1 MKKTI
6 LAVML
11 SVAALVA
18 SAASAADLKT
28 LLASTH
34 VAHRVDQIILVV
46 DHNMRFWTKNG
57 QGEAVVMDIASF
69 ERREQILRAQ
79 QMVLEAYIDQL
90 AGAKSFSTDEV
101 RSMMNR
107 MIDGEQQ

>member
-1 MKKTI
+1 MPMIKPVSELRNYPDI
-6 LAVML
+6 LKEVKAGSPVYL
-11 SVAALVA
+11 
-18 SAASAADLKT
+18 
-28 LLASTH
+28 
-34 VAHRVDQIILVV
+34 
-46 DHNMRFWTKNG
+46 TKNG

-90 AGAKSFSTDEV
+90 AGAKSFNTDEV

-107 MIDGEQQ
+107 IIDGE

>member
-1 MKKTI
+1 MVTKYSYNLVIKGGEEMKI
-6 LAVML
+6 I
-11 SVAALVA
+11 A
-18 SAASAADLKT
+18 SAEIRTNYNAVIEECRQTGEPVYL
-28 LLASTH
+28 
-34 VAHRVDQIILVV
+34 
-46 DHNMRFWTKNG
+46 TKNG

-101 RSMMNR
+101 RSMMNQI
-107 MIDGEQQ
+107 IDGEQQ